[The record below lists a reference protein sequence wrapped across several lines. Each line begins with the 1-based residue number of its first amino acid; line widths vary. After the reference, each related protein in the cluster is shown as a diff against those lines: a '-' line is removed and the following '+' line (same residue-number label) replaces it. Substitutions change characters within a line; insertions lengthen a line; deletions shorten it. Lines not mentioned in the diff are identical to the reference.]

1 MVRPEP
7 HEDQSQNFSG
17 SGLFSLSEAPPPDG
31 LCLTCAQVK
40 TFVDPVT
47 NCVRYH
53 TPRGR
58 FLHVPPAGPRSDW
71 DGDIGAPWWADH
83 RYQVGLLSAK
93 TRRIRVVNT
102 LTLQVQPL
110 QVGGLTRG
118 ILGKCVHPLELSDW
132 VLVQSGVLRGD
143 SGGDPAA
150 VPALQLPR
158 SQLHL
163 ETRRRG
169 PGHEQDAE
177 RQPRP
182 GPRPGPGA
190 ARAGPGPLHP
200 RHPALLQR

>member
-1 MVRPEP
+1 MTSRTSSDVLHQMVRPEP
-7 HEDQSQNFSG
+7 HEDQNQNFSG
-17 SGLFSLSEAPPPDG
+17 SGLLSLSEAPPPDG

-102 LTLQVQPL
+102 LMLQEQPL
-110 QVGGLTRG
+110 QVCSEETLEE
-118 ILGKCVHPLELSDW
+118 ILQRYLRYNSHARSYTWKHDGEVLDMSRTLSDNH
-132 VLVQSGVLRGD
+132 VPDHDQDLEELGL
-143 SGGDPAA
+143 DPDLYT
-150 VPALQLPR
+150 PAILLYFNDD
-158 SQLHL
+158 L
-163 ETRRRG
+163 T
-169 PGHEQDAE
+169 EQ
-177 RQPRP
+177 
-182 GPRPGPGA
+182 
-190 ARAGPGPLHP
+190 
-200 RHPALLQR
+200 